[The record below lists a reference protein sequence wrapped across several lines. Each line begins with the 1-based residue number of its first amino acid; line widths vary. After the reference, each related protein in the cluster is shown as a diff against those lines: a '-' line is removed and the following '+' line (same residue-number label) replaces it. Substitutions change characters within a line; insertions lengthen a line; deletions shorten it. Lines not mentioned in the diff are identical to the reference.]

1 MKEKKE
7 VERLKALR
15 DRQLKARDPLVKQR
29 KIQKQVSKKYIL
41 HANKQNPMKTI
52 WSDLSH
58 KWKGALYGLILG
70 LLIFLIIS
78 NFFLDKIDV
87 LIAALIIP
95 VLMVIGI
102 LFGAGFDW
110 REDLKDF

>member
-29 KIQKQVSKKYIL
+29 KIQKQVSIKYIR

-52 WSDLSH
+52 WSDLSY

-87 LIAALIIP
+87 LIAAFIIP

-102 LFGAGFDW
+102 LFGVSFDW
-110 REDLKDF
+110 RDDLKDF